1 MFMDPR
7 HSLNIFTHFTYQA
20 REGNFFY
27 AYSWSSGYPV
37 FFSMVI
43 LFKPKNP
50 RDRGTIHFWSN
61 PLMRK
66 EVYNYGSH
74 QVKARSILKYIANT
88 YETTRII
95 PLWSSS
101 QQSSTSKQN
110 KFREEKGKRC
120 LNTDHFCSFFILSWS
135 FGRR

>member
-1 MFMDPR
+1 
-7 HSLNIFTHFTYQA
+7 
-20 REGNFFY
+20 
-27 AYSWSSGYPV
+27 
-37 FFSMVI
+37 
-43 LFKPKNP
+43 
-50 RDRGTIHFWSN
+50 
-61 PLMRK
+61 MRK

-120 LNTDHFCSFFILSWS
+120 LNTDHFCSFFILS
-135 FGRR
+135 